1 MIFRIAISLCF
12 LIISSGIAKGQ
23 MDTLR
28 TSATVDFEINGKAD
42 HVQWSKTEW
51 VTIPMR
57 NSSKVDYKTKAKIL
71 YSETGIYFNFWCED
85 EAITSTMKEDFA
97 NLYEEDVVEVF
108 FWPDESYPFYFEYEL
123 SPNNFELPIFVP
135 NVEGDFMGW
144 RPWKYEGKRKVKHA
158 TSIEKEGGNVI
169 SWTAEFYIPFALLK
183 PMSNVPPKTGTIWR
197 ANMYR
202 LDYDNDNTRW
212 TWQPIVKNFHDYKL
226 FGYFLFD

>member
-1 MIFRIAISLCF
+1 MIFRIAISVCLLLF
-12 LIISSGIAKGQ
+12 SLGFAKAQ
-23 MDTLR
+23 MDTLKI
-28 TSATVDFEINGKAD
+28 SATADFEINGKAD
-42 HVQWSKTEW
+42 NVQWSQTEW

-57 NSSKVDYKTKAKIL
+57 LPSKLDYKTKVKIL
-71 YSETGIYFNFWCED
+71 YSESGIYFNFWCED
-85 EAITSTMKEDFA
+85 KVISSTMTEDFA

-144 RPWKYEGKRKVKHA
+144 RPWKYEGDRKVKHT

-169 SWTAEFYIPFALLK
+169 AWTAEFYIPFALLK
-183 PMSNVPPKTGTIWR
+183 PMSNVPPKPGTLWR

-212 TWQPIVKNFHDYKL
+212 TWQAIVKNFHDYKL